1 MLDMITTSSIPQLD
15 ILLNRIGAKLQISTT
30 AYNLADDR
38 YRSVS
43 RWLNDEKSPLKI
55 YRPRI
60 YPQGSL
66 NIGTTTKP
74 VGKAEYDLDFVC
86 EFQIKPEDCLDPL
99 MMLDLIEQRLE
110 SSEIYSPMLKRMNR
124 CMRLNYANEFHM
136 DILPACP
143 NPKEGSFGMTCV
155 LVPDSNLQC
164 LKDSNPLGYAAWFT
178 QIGNQA
184 IMSFKRKSVKPL
196 PEQQIYEDLNT
207 LQRVVQLMKRCR
219 DILLAHLKEKERPIS
234 IVLTTLA
241 AKHYTGNSSVTV
253 ALMEILD
260 AIILEISQT
269 EGCLVVKNPTNEQED
284 LSERWVNRSELYKT
298 FVDWIYDFR
307 LKLKELVDVRG
318 IHRVEEKM
326 KAMFGENV
334 AGKVI
339 SEYSESLGEQRQN
352 GTLGV
357 TKGTGIIVPATVV
370 TSSVVPIRSNT
381 FDGRDE

>member
-1 MLDMITTSSIPQLD
+1 MLDAVTISSIPQLD
-15 ILLNRIGAKLQISTT
+15 MLLDRIGAKLQLSAT
-30 AYNLADDR
+30 AYNLADQR
-38 YRSVS
+38 YHSVS
-43 RWLNDEKSPLKI
+43 DWLNDEKSPLKI

-86 EFQIKPEDCLDPL
+86 EFQLKPEECLEPL
-99 MMLDLIEQRLE
+99 MMLDLIEERLAG
-110 SSEIYSPMLKRMNR
+110 SEIYKPMLKRMNR
-124 CMRLNYANEFHM
+124 CIRLNYANEFHM

-143 NPKEGSFGMTCV
+143 NPKDGLYGATCV
-155 LVPDSNLQC
+155 LVPDSKLQC

-178 QIGNQA
+178 RIGNEA
-184 IMSFKRKSVKPL
+184 VVSFKRKSVKPL
-196 PEQQIYEDLNT
+196 PEQQIYEDLDT

-219 DILLAHLKEKERPIS
+219 DILLAHLEDKERPIS
-234 IVLTTLA
+234 VVITTLA
-241 AKHYTGNSSVTV
+241 ARYYTGNSSVTV

-260 AIILEISQT
+260 AIIFEISQT
-269 EGCLVVKNPTNEQED
+269 EGRLVVLNPTNEDED
-284 LSERWVNRSELYKT
+284 LSERWINRPELYDT
-298 FVDWIYDFR
+298 FVDWVYEFKA
-307 LKLKELVDVRG
+307 KLKELIDVRG

-339 SEYSESLGEQRQN
+339 SEYSESLGEQRRN

-357 TKGTGIIVPATVV
+357 AKGTGMIVPATVV
-370 TSSVVPIRSNT
+370 TNSVVPVRSNT
-381 FDGRDE
+381 FHGRDE